1 MFRDGLTI
9 VKKDL
14 KIEIRS
20 KVLMMQVLPLTGA
33 ILIIF
38 GFALGPDLNPLR
50 QNAAG
55 LIWVSVL
62 LCSMLAVQ
70 RSIAVERDCGG
81 EALRLS
87 GYDLAGVF
95 MGKAMAVAI
104 EIFFIGI
111 ATMSITAIVFNTGLH
126 GVSNI
131 LTEILVMAVASLAL
145 SSAGIIFG
153 AMFIS
158 SSTSETLLPLIYL
171 PLTSP
176 VLLAATKASLPT
188 FTGVGSIK
196 LIWVV
201 ILFLLAVA
209 YFSVGSIS
217 FEPLLED
224 Y

>member
-1 MFRDGLTI
+1 MFRDGWA
-9 VKKDL
+9 VASKDL

-20 KVLMMQVLPLTGA
+20 RVLAMQVLPLTGA

-38 GFALGPDLNPLR
+38 GFALGPDIGRLR
-50 QNAAG
+50 QNAGG
-55 LIWVSVL
+55 LIWVSIL

-70 RSIAVERDCGG
+70 RSIAIERECGG
-81 EALRLS
+81 EFLKLT

-95 MGKAMAVAI
+95 IGKVLAVAI
-104 EIFFIGI
+104 EVFLIAI
-111 ATMSITAIVFNTGLH
+111 ATIAITSVVFNTGLH
-126 GVSNI
+126 GIMNI
-131 LTEILVMAVASLAL
+131 LVLIAVTALASISL

-158 SSTSETLLPLIYL
+158 SNTAETLLPLIYL

-188 FTGVGSIK
+188 FSGSGSIK
-196 LIWVV
+196 LIWVG

>member
-1 MFRDGLTI
+1 
-9 VKKDL
+9 
-14 KIEIRS
+14 
-20 KVLMMQVLPLTGA
+20 
-33 ILIIF
+33 
-38 GFALGPDLNPLR
+38 
-50 QNAAG
+50 
-55 LIWVSVL
+55 
-62 LCSMLAVQ
+62 
-70 RSIAVERDCGG
+70 
-81 EALRLS
+81 
-87 GYDLAGVF
+87 
-95 MGKAMAVAI
+95 
-104 EIFFIGI
+104 
-111 ATMSITAIVFNTGLH
+111 
-126 GVSNI
+126 VSNI